1 MKTKQLAEMI
11 KSLRKKKLE
20 EQDPKS
26 ASKAYLKKQ
35 QFKPVHAPDP
45 YHSGKDSPNAYVH
58 RESVQE
64 AVSQTVH
71 AGLGGDHKPRRTAF
85 ASKLGNLRARSG
97 WQTGATNQKR
107 TPATYGNTPKTVAEE
122 EQELDKTKTGEM
134 VKKKKTET
142 INLEPQQSDEKI
154 F

>member
-1 MKTKQLAEMI
+1 MI
-11 KSLRKKKLE
+11 KALRKKKLE

-35 QFKPVHAPDP
+35 QFKPVHSPDP
-45 YHSGKDSPNAYVH
+45 YNAGKETPNAFVH

-64 AVSQTVH
+64 AVSKTVN
-71 AGLGGDHKPRRTAF
+71 AGLGGDHKPVRSAF
-85 ASKLGNLRARSG
+85 ASKLGNLSARAG
-97 WQTGATNQKR
+97 WQRGATNQKR
-107 TPATYGNTPKTVAEE
+107 TPKTYGNTPKTVAEE
-122 EQELDKTKTGEM
+122 EQELDKTDKGDK